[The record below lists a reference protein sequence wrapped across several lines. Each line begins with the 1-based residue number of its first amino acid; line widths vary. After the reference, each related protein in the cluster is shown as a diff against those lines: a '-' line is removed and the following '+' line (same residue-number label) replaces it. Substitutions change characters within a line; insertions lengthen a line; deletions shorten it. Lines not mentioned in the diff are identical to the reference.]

1 MRSFFTFLFLLLTP
15 FLFSCAGSTSAGA
28 KPDKPSEGFSEAM
41 RWRDYSGAAAF
52 VAPEVRAAFLEQFPE
67 DDDLHVVDSSV
78 STIGPGQDPEEV
90 DVIYV
95 MEYYHLPSSQIK
107 KWRWTQHWRL
117 IKNETDKSEAWLINN
132 KPPVLPW
139 RE

>member
-1 MRSFFTFLFLLLTP
+1 MRNILILLFLTPLLAACLGSSSADSTP
-15 FLFSCAGSTSAGA
+15 E
-28 KPDKPSEGFSEAM
+28 KPSEGFSEAM
-41 RWRDYSGAAAF
+41 RWSDFPGAA
-52 VAPEVRAAFLEQFPE
+52 VHMAPGARDAFLEQFQE

-78 STIGPGQDPEEV
+78 TSIAGGSDSKQI

-117 IKNETDKSEAWLINN
+117 IQDETSKSEAWLIDNE
-132 KPPVLPW
+132 PPHLPW
-139 RE
+139 KE